1 MFFNRLFRD
10 QALARRRR
18 QEPLDDRLQVTA
30 PHEWLL
36 VAGLGAMILALIV
49 YGAVGS
55 VERSLSYD
63 AVVVLPGERYPVSA
77 PVSGTVVEVLA
88 EVGDTVEPGQAIAR
102 VRPPVEQQTD
112 AEARLLSGLLAE
124 QAGEDDETAAD
135 LLLLLLALASA
146 GDGGGPDAGVDVVS
160 VTGGEIMALGLA
172 PGMPVG
178 TGEQVALVRAVAPGP
193 PEALALVPPGD
204 AWRLEAG
211 MAAQVSVAQGD
222 RQDSIYPAEVAA
234 VSERAVTPPEW
245 LEGLGVSA
253 PAGSHLVRVP
263 LADDGTPFTL
273 LSGSGGAVADGSI
286 GSLRVVVGRSSFL
299 SLLAPG
305 GGS

>member
-1 MFFNRLFRD
+1 MFINRLFRE

-36 VAGLGAMILALIV
+36 VAGLGVMFLALLV

-77 PVSGTVVEVLA
+77 PVSGTVIEVLA
-88 EVGDTVEPGQAIAR
+88 EVGDTVEPGQVIAR
-102 VRPPVEQQTD
+102 LRPLVEQQRGS
-112 AEARLLSGLLAE
+112 EARRLSGLLAE
-124 QAGEDDETAAD
+124 EAGRDDETAAD

-146 GDGGGPDAGVDVVS
+146 GDVGETDVGVDVVS
-160 VTGGEIMALGLA
+160 VTGGEIMTLGLA
-172 PGMPVG
+172 PGMPVSA
-178 TGEQVALVRAVAPGP
+178 GEPVALVRAAASGP
-193 PEALALVPPGD
+193 PEALALVSSDD
-204 AWRLEAG
+204 AGRIKAG
-211 MAAQVSVAQGD
+211 NTAQVSVARGN
-222 RQDSIYPAEVAA
+222 REASVYPAEVAA
-234 VSERAVTPPEW
+234 VSARAVAPPEW
-245 LEGLGVSA
+245 LVGLGISA
-253 PAGSHLVRVP
+253 PAGSHLVRVR
-263 LADDGTPFTL
+263 LEDAGMGDT
-273 LSGSGGAVADGSI
+273 VADGSM
-286 GSLRVVVGRSSFL
+286 GSLRVVLGRSSFL

>member
-1 MFFNRLFRD
+1 MFINRLFRE
-10 QALARRRR
+10 QALARRQR

-36 VAGLGAMILALIV
+36 VAGLGVMFLALLV

-55 VERSLSYD
+55 IERSLSFD

-88 EVGDTVEPGQAIAR
+88 EVGDTVAPGQVIAR
-102 VRPPVEQQTD
+102 VRPPLGQQPNS
-112 AEARLLSGLLAE
+112 EARRLLESLVEDSG
-124 QAGEDDETAAD
+124 QDDGAVAD
-135 LLLLLLALASA
+135 LFSLLLALTGA
-146 GDGGGPDAGVDVVS
+146 GDAGGTAAGVDVVS
-160 VTGGEIMALGLA
+160 VTGGEIITLGLA
-172 PGMPVG
+172 PGLPVSA
-178 TGEQVALVRAVAPGP
+178 GETVALVLAAASGP
-193 PEALALVPPGD
+193 PEALALVPSDD

-211 MAAQVSVAQGD
+211 MTAQVSVAGGN
-222 RQDSIYPAEVAA
+222 REAGIYPAEVAA

-245 LEGLGVSA
+245 LESLGISA
-253 PAGSHLVRVP
+253 PAGSHLVRVR
-263 LADDGTPFTL
+263 LEDA
-273 LSGSGGAVADGSI
+273 GAGAALADGSM
-286 GSLRVVVGRSSFL
+286 GSLRVVLGRSSFL

>member
-1 MFFNRLFRD
+1 MFFNRLFRE

-36 VAGLGAMILALIV
+36 VAGLGAMLLALLV

-102 VRPPVEQQTD
+102 VLPPVEQPRD
-112 AEARLLSGLLAE
+112 AEADLLSGLLAE
-124 QAGEDDETAAD
+124 QAGPDDESAAD
-135 LLLLLLALASA
+135 LLLLLLALAGA
-146 GDGGGPDAGVDVVS
+146 GETAGPAAGVDVVS
-160 VTGGEIMALGLA
+160 VTGGEIMALGAA
-172 PGMPVG
+172 PGMPVSA
-178 TGEQVALVRAVAPGP
+178 GEQVALVRVVAPGP
-193 PEALALVPPGD
+193 PEALALVPSD
-204 AWRLEAG
+204 DVWRLEAG
-211 MAAQVSVAQGD
+211 MAAQVSVARGD
-222 RQDSIYPAEVAA
+222 RQDRIYPAEVAD
-234 VSERAVTPPEW
+234 VSERGVAPPGW
-245 LEGLGVSA
+245 LEDLGVSA

-263 LADDGTPFTL
+263 LSGVGMAD
-273 LSGSGGAVADGSI
+273 AVADGSM
-286 GSLRVVVGRSSFL
+286 GSLRVVLGRSSFL

-305 GGS
+305 GES